1 MTDVSDRRRE
11 PKGIPTGGEFA
22 KENSGAADAAD
33 LEEAAFERAE
43 READE
48 YYSSLTDE
56 DLERQWMEESG
67 RTPSPSTP
75 EGRRDPDPDPERGA
89 DKESERQRAE
99 RTGSHPAPKTPGA
112 PEEGTKPGVDPE
124 RDRLWDALVGQH
136 TGPQTRARLARDPRL
151 LTVVGI
157 DGNARPAAV
166 MGSWGKDL
174 EWLGTDGMLHTSPLS
189 ENVYADMGGSSYSE
203 YHGYSKRLKDLDGRM
218 PDTTRNALSAKFG
231 RLRRRRVSAEAGLAE
246 WTAADDAA
254 EREALGALATAE
266 EKAWSG
272 RAKPS
277 AGKDGGEAKRHGV
290 PSKPQPRHPRLVRFA
305 STVGKAGAVV
315 LGGFL
320 GIVRRVLAPLGRR

>member
-75 EGRRDPDPDPERGA
+75 ERGT
-89 DKESERQRAE
+89 DKESERQRVE
-99 RTGSHPAPKTPGA
+99 QTGSHPAPKTPGA

-151 LTVVGI
+151 LAVVGI
-157 DGNARPAAV
+157 DGNARPVAV

-174 EWLGTDGMLHTSPLS
+174 EWLGTDGMLHTSSLS

-203 YHGYSKRLKDLDGRM
+203 YHGYSKRLKDLDGHM

-266 EKAWSG
+266 EKAWSKK
-272 RAKPS
+272 AKFG
-277 AGKDGGEAKRHGV
+277 AGKDGREAKRHGV

-305 STVGKAGAVV
+305 STVGRVGAVV

-320 GIVRRVLAPLGRR
+320 GVVQRVLAPLSRR

>member
-75 EGRRDPDPDPERGA
+75 ERGA
-89 DKESERQRAE
+89 DKESECQRAE
-99 RTGSHPAPKTPGA
+99 QTGSHPAPKTPGA
-112 PEEGTKPGVDPE
+112 PEEGIKPGVDPE
-124 RDRLWDALVGQH
+124 RDRLWGALVGQH
-136 TGPQTRARLARDPRL
+136 AGPQTRARLARDPRL
-151 LTVVGI
+151 LAVVGI
-157 DGNARPAAV
+157 DGNARPVAV

-203 YHGYSKRLKDLDGRM
+203 YHGYSKRLKDLDGYM

-266 EKAWSG
+266 KKAWSKK
-272 RAKPS
+272 AKS
-277 AGKDGGEAKRHGV
+277 GAGKDGREAKRHGV
-290 PSKPQPRHPRLVRFA
+290 PSKLQPRHPRLVRFA

-320 GIVRRVLAPLGRR
+320 GVVRRVLAPLGRR

>member
-22 KENSGAADAAD
+22 KEDSGAADAAD

-75 EGRRDPDPDPERGA
+75 ERGA

-99 RTGSHPAPKTPGA
+99 QTGSHPAPKNPGA

-151 LTVVGI
+151 LAVVGI
-157 DGNARPAAV
+157 DGNARPVAV

-174 EWLGTDGMLHTSPLS
+174 EWLGTDGMLHTSSLS

-203 YHGYSKRLKDLDGRM
+203 YHGYSQRLKDLDGHM

-266 EKAWSG
+266 EKAWSKK
-272 RAKPS
+272 AKS
-277 AGKDGGEAKRHGV
+277 GAGKDGREAKRHGV

-320 GIVRRVLAPLGRR
+320 GVVRRVLAPLGRR

>member
-1 MTDVSDRRRE
+1 MADVSDRRRE

-22 KENSGAADAAD
+22 KEDSGAADAAD

-56 DLERQWMEESG
+56 ELERQWAEEFG
-67 RTPSPSTP
+67 RTPGSEADSPGPATT
-75 EGRRDPDPDPERGA
+75 EGRRD
-89 DKESERQRAE
+89 SERQRAE
-99 RTGSHPAPKTPGA
+99 RTGSRSASKPRTAPKGGIEPGA
-112 PEEGTKPGVDPE
+112 DPE

-151 LTVVGI
+151 LAVVGI
-157 DGNARPAAV
+157 DGNARPVAV

-174 EWLGTDGMLHTSPLS
+174 EWLGTDGMLHTSSLS

-203 YHGYSKRLKDLDGRM
+203 YHGYSKRLKDLDGHM

-231 RLRRRRVSAEAGLAE
+231 RLRRHRVSAEAGLAE

-254 EREALGALATAE
+254 EHEALEALAAAE
-266 EKAWSG
+266 KKAWSG

-305 STVGKAGAVV
+305 STVGRVGAVV

>member
-1 MTDVSDRRRE
+1 MADVSDRRRE

-22 KENSGAADAAD
+22 KEDSGAADAAD

-56 DLERQWMEESG
+56 ELERQWAEEFG
-67 RTPSPSTP
+67 RTPGSEADSPGLTTT
-75 EGRRDPDPDPERGA
+75 EGRRD
-89 DKESERQRAE
+89 SERQRAE
-99 RTGSHPAPKTPGA
+99 RSGSRSASKPRTAPKGGI
-112 PEEGTKPGVDPE
+112 EPGVDPE
-124 RDRLWDALVGQH
+124 RDRLWGALVGQH

-151 LTVVGI
+151 LAVVGI
-157 DGNARPAAV
+157 DGNARPVAV

-174 EWLGTDGMLHTSPLS
+174 EWLGTDGMLHTSSLS

-203 YHGYSKRLKDLDGRM
+203 YHGYSKRLKDLDGHM

-231 RLRRRRVSAEAGLAE
+231 RLRRHRVSAEAGLAE

-254 EREALGALATAE
+254 EYEALEALAAAE
-266 EKAWSG
+266 KKAGSG

-277 AGKDGGEAKRHGV
+277 AGKDGGEVKRHGV
-290 PSKPQPRHPRLVRFA
+290 PSKLQPRHPRLVRFA
-305 STVGKAGAVV
+305 STVGRVGAVV

-320 GIVRRVLAPLGRR
+320 GVVRRVLAPLGRR

>member
-75 EGRRDPDPDPERGA
+75 ERGA

-99 RTGSHPAPKTPGA
+99 QAGSHPAPKTPGA

-136 TGPQTRARLARDPRL
+136 TGPQTRARLACDPRL
-151 LTVVGI
+151 LAVVGT
-157 DGNARPAAV
+157 DGNARPVAV

-174 EWLGTDGMLHTSPLS
+174 EWLGTDGMLHTSSLS

-203 YHGYSKRLKDLDGRM
+203 YHGYSKRLKDLDGHM

-231 RLRRRRVSAEAGLAE
+231 RLRRHRVSAEAGLAE

-266 EKAWSG
+266 EKAWSKK
-272 RAKPS
+272 AKS
-277 AGKDGGEAKRHGV
+277 GTGKDGGEAKRHGV

-320 GIVRRVLAPLGRR
+320 GVVRRVLAPLGRR

>member
-48 YYSSLTDE
+48 YYSSLTNE

-75 EGRRDPDPDPERGA
+75 EGRRDPERGA

-99 RTGSHPAPKTPGA
+99 QTGSHPAPKTPGA
-112 PEEGTKPGVDPE
+112 PEEGTKPGGNPE
-124 RDRLWDALVGQH
+124 RDRLWGALVGQH
-136 TGPQTRARLARDPRL
+136 ASPQARARLARDPRL
-151 LTVVGI
+151 LAVVGT
-157 DGNARPAAV
+157 DGNARPVAV

-174 EWLGTDGMLHTSPLS
+174 EWLGTDGMLHTSSLAL
-189 ENVYADMGGSSYSE
+189 NVYADMGGSSYSE

-218 PDTTRNALSAKFG
+218 SGITRNALSAKFG
-231 RLRRRRVSAEAGLAE
+231 RLRRHRVSAEAGLAE

-254 EREALGALATAE
+254 EREALGALAAAE
-266 EKAWSG
+266 EKAWSKKVKSG
-272 RAKPS
+272 
-277 AGKDGGEAKRHGV
+277 AGKDGGEAKRHGA

-320 GIVRRVLAPLGRR
+320 GVVRRVLAPLGRR

>member
-1 MTDVSDRRRE
+1 MADVSDRRRE

-22 KENSGAADAAD
+22 KEDSGAADAAD

-56 DLERQWMEESG
+56 ELERQWAEEFG
-67 RTPSPSTP
+67 RTPGSEADSPGLTTT
-75 EGRRDPDPDPERGA
+75 EGRRD
-89 DKESERQRAE
+89 SERQRAE
-99 RTGSHPAPKTPGA
+99 RTGSRSASKPRTAPKGGIEPGA
-112 PEEGTKPGVDPE
+112 DPE

-151 LTVVGI
+151 LAVVGI
-157 DGNARPAAV
+157 DGNARPVAV

-174 EWLGTDGMLHTSPLS
+174 EWLGTDGMLHTSSLS

-203 YHGYSKRLKDLDGRM
+203 YHGYSKRLKDLDGHM

-231 RLRRRRVSAEAGLAE
+231 RLRRHRVSAEAGLAE

-254 EREALGALATAE
+254 EYEALEALAAAE
-266 EKAWSG
+266 EKAWSKK
-272 RAKPS
+272 AKS
-277 AGKDGGEAKRHGV
+277 GAGKDGREAKRHGV

-320 GIVRRVLAPLGRR
+320 GVVRRVLAPLGRR

>member
-1 MTDVSDRRRE
+1 MADVSDRRRE

-22 KENSGAADAAD
+22 KEDSGAADAAD

-56 DLERQWMEESG
+56 ELERQWAEESG
-67 RTPSPSTP
+67 RTPGSEADSPGLTTT
-75 EGRRDPDPDPERGA
+75 EGRRD
-89 DKESERQRAE
+89 SERQRAE
-99 RTGSHPAPKTPGA
+99 RTGSHSAPKTPGA

-151 LTVVGI
+151 LAVVGI
-157 DGNARPAAV
+157 DGNARPVAV

-174 EWLGTDGMLHTSPLS
+174 EWLGTDGMLHTSSLS

-203 YHGYSKRLKDLDGRM
+203 YHGYSKRLKDLDGHM

-254 EREALGALATAE
+254 EHEALEALAAAE
-266 EKAWSG
+266 KKAWSG

-305 STVGKAGAVV
+305 STVGRVGAVV

-320 GIVRRVLAPLGRR
+320 GVVRRVLAPLGRR

>member
-22 KENSGAADAAD
+22 KEGSGAANASD

-56 DLERQWMEESG
+56 ELERQWAEESG
-67 RTPSPSTP
+67 RTLAPSTP
-75 EGRRDPDPDPERGA
+75 EGRRDP
-89 DKESERQRAE
+89 ERQRAE
-99 RTGSHPAPKTPGA
+99 RTGSHPASKPQAA
-112 PEEGTKPGVDPE
+112 PEEGTGPGVDPE
-124 RDRLWDALVGQH
+124 RDRLWGALVGQH
-136 TGPQTRARLARDPRL
+136 ASIRTRARLARDPRL
-151 LTVVGI
+151 LAVVGT
-157 DGNARPAAV
+157 DGDARPVAV

-174 EWLGTDGMLHTSPLS
+174 EWLGTDGMFHTSPLS

-203 YHGYSKRLKDLDGRM
+203 YHGYSKRLKDLNGHMSDI
-218 PDTTRNALSAKFG
+218 TRNALSAKFG

-254 EREALGALATAE
+254 EYEALEALAAAE
-266 EKAWSG
+266 KKARSG
-272 RAKPS
+272 RAKPG
-277 AGKDGGEAKRHGV
+277 AGKDRREAKRHGV

-320 GIVRRVLAPLGRR
+320 GVVRRVLAPLGRR

>member
-75 EGRRDPDPDPERGA
+75 ERGA

-99 RTGSHPAPKTPGA
+99 QTGSHPAPKTPGA
-112 PEEGTKPGVDPE
+112 PEEGTKPGVNPE
-124 RDRLWDALVGQH
+124 RDRLWGALVGQH

-151 LTVVGI
+151 LGAVGI
-157 DGNARPAAV
+157 DGNARPVAV

-203 YHGYSKRLKDLDGRM
+203 YHGYSKRLKDLDGHM

-266 EKAWSG
+266 EKAWSKK
-272 RAKPS
+272 AKS
-277 AGKDGGEAKRHGV
+277 GAGKDGGEAKRHGV

-320 GIVRRVLAPLGRR
+320 GVVRRVLAPLGRR

>member
-1 MTDVSDRRRE
+1 MADVSDRRRE

-22 KENSGAADAAD
+22 KEDSGAADAAD

-56 DLERQWMEESG
+56 ELERQWAEEFG
-67 RTPSPSTP
+67 RTPGSEADSPGLTTT
-75 EGRRDPDPDPERGA
+75 EGRRD
-89 DKESERQRAE
+89 SERQRAE
-99 RTGSHPAPKTPGA
+99 RTGSRSASKPRTAPKGGIEPGA
-112 PEEGTKPGVDPE
+112 DPE

-151 LTVVGI
+151 LAVVGI
-157 DGNARPAAV
+157 DGNARPVVV

-174 EWLGTDGMLHTSPLS
+174 EWLGTDGMLHTSSLS

-203 YHGYSKRLKDLDGRM
+203 YHGYSKRLKDLDGHM

-231 RLRRRRVSAEAGLAE
+231 CLRRHRVSAEAGLAE

-254 EREALGALATAE
+254 EHEALEALAAAE
-266 EKAWSG
+266 KKAWSG

-305 STVGKAGAVV
+305 STVGRVGAVV

>member
-75 EGRRDPDPDPERGA
+75 ERGA

-99 RTGSHPAPKTPGA
+99 QTGSHPAPKTPGA

-136 TGPQTRARLARDPRL
+136 AGPQTRARLARDPRL
-151 LTVVGI
+151 LAVVGI
-157 DGNARPAAV
+157 DGNARPVAV

-174 EWLGTDGMLHTSPLS
+174 EWLGTDGMLHTSSLS

-203 YHGYSKRLKDLDGRM
+203 YHGYSKRLKDLDGHM

-231 RLRRRRVSAEAGLAE
+231 RLRRHRVSAEAGLAE

-266 EKAWSG
+266 EKAWSK
-272 RAKPS
+272 RAKS
-277 AGKDGGEAKRHGV
+277 GAGKDGGEAKRHGV

-320 GIVRRVLAPLGRR
+320 GVVRRVLAPLGRR

>member
-22 KENSGAADAAD
+22 KEDSGAADAAD

-75 EGRRDPDPDPERGA
+75 ERGA

-99 RTGSHPAPKTPGA
+99 QTGSHPAPKNPGA

-151 LTVVGI
+151 LAVVGI
-157 DGNARPAAV
+157 DGNARPVAV

-174 EWLGTDGMLHTSPLS
+174 EWLGTDGMLHTSSLS

-203 YHGYSKRLKDLDGRM
+203 YHGYSKRLKDLDGHM

-266 EKAWSG
+266 EEAWSKK
-272 RAKPS
+272 AKS
-277 AGKDGGEAKRHGV
+277 GAGKDGREAKRHGV

-320 GIVRRVLAPLGRR
+320 GVVRRVLAPLGRR

>member
-1 MTDVSDRRRE
+1 MADVSDRRRE

-22 KENSGAADAAD
+22 KEDSGAADAAD
-33 LEEAAFERAE
+33 LEEVAFERAE

-56 DLERQWMEESG
+56 DLERQWAEESG
-67 RTPSPSTP
+67 RTPGSEADSPGLTTT
-75 EGRRDPDPDPERGA
+75 EGRRD
-89 DKESERQRAE
+89 SERQRAE
-99 RTGSHPAPKTPGA
+99 RTGSHSAPKTPGA

-124 RDRLWDALVGQH
+124 RDRLWGALVGQH
-136 TGPQTRARLARDPRL
+136 TGSQTRARLARDPRL
-151 LTVVGI
+151 LAVVGI
-157 DGNARPAAV
+157 DGNARPVAV

-174 EWLGTDGMLHTSPLS
+174 EWLGTDGMLHTSSLS

-203 YHGYSKRLKDLDGRM
+203 YHGYSKRLKDLDGHM
-218 PDTTRNALSAKFG
+218 SDTTRNALSAKFG

-254 EREALGALATAE
+254 EREALGALATTE
-266 EKAWSG
+266 EKAWSKK
-272 RAKPS
+272 AKS
-277 AGKDGGEAKRHGV
+277 GAGKDGREAKRHGV

-305 STVGKAGAVV
+305 STVGRVGAVV

-320 GIVRRVLAPLGRR
+320 GVVRRVLAPLGRR

>member
-1 MTDVSDRRRE
+1 MADVSDRRRE

-22 KENSGAADAAD
+22 KEDSGAADAAD

-56 DLERQWMEESG
+56 ELERQWAEEFG
-67 RTPSPSTP
+67 RTPGSEADSPGLTTT
-75 EGRRDPDPDPERGA
+75 EGRRD
-89 DKESERQRAE
+89 SERQRAE
-99 RTGSHPAPKTPGA
+99 RTGSRSASKPRTAPKGGI
-112 PEEGTKPGVDPE
+112 EPGVDPE

-151 LTVVGI
+151 LGAVGI
-157 DGNARPAAV
+157 DGNARPVAV

-203 YHGYSKRLKDLDGRM
+203 YHGYSKRLKDLDGHM

-231 RLRRRRVSAEAGLAE
+231 RLRRHRVSAEAGLAE

-254 EREALGALATAE
+254 EHEAVGALATAE
-266 EKAWSG
+266 EKAWSKK
-272 RAKPS
+272 AKS
-277 AGKDGGEAKRHGV
+277 GAGKDGREAKRHGV

-320 GIVRRVLAPLGRR
+320 GVVRRVLAPLGRR

>member
-22 KENSGAADAAD
+22 KEDSGAADAAD

-56 DLERQWMEESG
+56 ELERQWAEEFG
-67 RTPSPSTP
+67 RTPGSEADSPGLTTT
-75 EGRRDPDPDPERGA
+75 EGRRD
-89 DKESERQRAE
+89 SERQRAE
-99 RTGSHPAPKTPGA
+99 RIGSRSASKPRTAPKGGIEPGA
-112 PEEGTKPGVDPE
+112 DPE

-151 LTVVGI
+151 LAVVGT
-157 DGNARPAAV
+157 DGNARPVAV

-174 EWLGTDGMLHTSPLS
+174 EWLGTDGMLHTSSLS

-203 YHGYSKRLKDLDGRM
+203 YHGYSKRLKDLDGHM

-231 RLRRRRVSAEAGLAE
+231 RLRRHRVSAEAGLAE

-254 EREALGALATAE
+254 EHEALEALAAAE
-266 EKAWSG
+266 KKAWSG

-277 AGKDGGEAKRHGV
+277 AGKDGGEAKRHGM

-315 LGGFL
+315 LSGFL
-320 GIVRRVLAPLGRR
+320 GVVRRVLAPLGRR

>member
-11 PKGIPTGGEFA
+11 PKGVPTGGEFA
-22 KENSGAADAAD
+22 KEDSGAADAAD

-75 EGRRDPDPDPERGA
+75 ERGA

-99 RTGSHPAPKTPGA
+99 QTGSHPAPKTPGA
-112 PEEGTKPGVDPE
+112 PEEGTKPGVDLE
-124 RDRLWDALVGQH
+124 RDRFWDALVGQH
-136 TGPQTRARLARDPRL
+136 AGPQTRARLARDPCL
-151 LTVVGI
+151 LAVVGI
-157 DGNARPAAV
+157 DGNARPVAV

-174 EWLGTDGMLHTSPLS
+174 EWLGTDGMLHTSSLS

-203 YHGYSKRLKDLDGRM
+203 YHGYSKRLKDLDGHM

-266 EKAWSG
+266 EKAWSKK
-272 RAKPS
+272 AKFG

-320 GIVRRVLAPLGRR
+320 GVVRRVLAPLGRR

>member
-75 EGRRDPDPDPERGA
+75 ERGA

-99 RTGSHPAPKTPGA
+99 QTGSHPAPKTPGA
-112 PEEGTKPGVDPE
+112 PEEGTKPGIDPE

-151 LTVVGI
+151 LAVVGT
-157 DGNARPAAV
+157 DGNARPVAV

-203 YHGYSKRLKDLDGRM
+203 YHGYSKRLKDLDGHM
-218 PDTTRNALSAKFG
+218 PGTTRNALSAKFG
-231 RLRRRRVSAEAGLAE
+231 RLRRHRVSAEAGLAE

-266 EKAWSG
+266 EKAWLKKAKSG
-272 RAKPS
+272 

-320 GIVRRVLAPLGRR
+320 GVVRRVLAPLGRR

>member
-1 MTDVSDRRRE
+1 MADVSDRRRE

-22 KENSGAADAAD
+22 KEDSGAADAAD

-56 DLERQWMEESG
+56 ELERQWAEEFG
-67 RTPSPSTP
+67 RTPGSEADSPGLTTT
-75 EGRRDPDPDPERGA
+75 EGRRD
-89 DKESERQRAE
+89 SERQRAE
-99 RTGSHPAPKTPGA
+99 RTGSRSASKPRTAPKGGIEPGA
-112 PEEGTKPGVDPE
+112 DPE

-151 LTVVGI
+151 LAVVGT

-166 MGSWGKDL
+166 MGSWGKGL
-174 EWLGTDGMLHTSPLS
+174 EWLGTDGMLHTSSLS

-218 PDTTRNALSAKFG
+218 SDTTRNALSAKFG

-266 EKAWSG
+266 EKAWSKK
-272 RAKPS
+272 AKPS

-305 STVGKAGAVV
+305 STVGRVGAVV

>member
-75 EGRRDPDPDPERGA
+75 ERGA

-99 RTGSHPAPKTPGA
+99 QTGSHPAPKTPGA
-112 PEEGTKPGVDPE
+112 PEEGTKPGIDPE

-151 LTVVGI
+151 LAVVGT
-157 DGNARPAAV
+157 DGNARPVAV

-203 YHGYSKRLKDLDGRM
+203 YHGYSKRLKDLDGHM
-218 PDTTRNALSAKFG
+218 PGTTRNALSAKFG
-231 RLRRRRVSAEAGLAE
+231 RLRRHRVSAEAGLAE

-266 EKAWSG
+266 EKAWLKKAKSG
-272 RAKPS
+272 

-315 LGGFL
+315 LSGFL
-320 GIVRRVLAPLGRR
+320 GVVRRVLAPLGRR

>member
-1 MTDVSDRRRE
+1 MADVSDRRRE

-22 KENSGAADAAD
+22 KEDSGAADAAD

-43 READE
+43 READ
-48 YYSSLTDE
+48 
-56 DLERQWMEESG
+56 
-67 RTPSPSTP
+67 SPGPTTT
-75 EGRRDPDPDPERGA
+75 EGRRD
-89 DKESERQRAE
+89 SERQRAE
-99 RTGSHPAPKTPGA
+99 RTGSRSASKPRTAPKGGIEPGA
-112 PEEGTKPGVDPE
+112 DPE

-151 LTVVGI
+151 LAVVGI
-157 DGNARPAAV
+157 DGNARPVAV

-203 YHGYSKRLKDLDGRM
+203 YHGYSKRLKDLDGHM

-231 RLRRRRVSAEAGLAE
+231 RLRRHRVSAEAGLAE

-254 EREALGALATAE
+254 EYEALEALATAE
-266 EKAWSG
+266 KKARSG
-272 RAKPS
+272 RAKS
-277 AGKDGGEAKRHGV
+277 GAGKDGGEAKRHGV

-305 STVGKAGAVV
+305 STAGRVGAVV
-315 LGGFL
+315 FGGFL
-320 GIVRRVLAPLGRR
+320 GAVRRVLAPLGRR

>member
-1 MTDVSDRRRE
+1 MADVSDRRRE

-22 KENSGAADAAD
+22 KEDSGAADAAD

-56 DLERQWMEESG
+56 ELERQWAEEFG
-67 RTPSPSTP
+67 RTPGSEADSPGLTTT
-75 EGRRDPDPDPERGA
+75 EGRRD
-89 DKESERQRAE
+89 SERQRAE
-99 RTGSHPAPKTPGA
+99 RTGSRSASKPRTAPKGGIEPGA
-112 PEEGTKPGVDPE
+112 DPE

-151 LTVVGI
+151 LAVVGI
-157 DGNARPAAV
+157 DGNARPVVV

-174 EWLGTDGMLHTSPLS
+174 EWLGTDGMLHTSSLS

-203 YHGYSKRLKDLDGRM
+203 YHGYSKRLKDLDGHM

-231 RLRRRRVSAEAGLAE
+231 CLRRHRVSAEAGLAE

-254 EREALGALATAE
+254 EHEALEALAAAE
-266 EKAWSG
+266 KKAWSG

-290 PSKPQPRHPRLVRFA
+290 PSKLQPRHPRLVRFA
-305 STVGKAGAVV
+305 STVGRVGAVV

-320 GIVRRVLAPLGRR
+320 GVVRRVLAPLGRR

>member
-22 KENSGAADAAD
+22 KENSGATDAAD

-56 DLERQWMEESG
+56 DLERQWAEESG
-67 RTPSPSTP
+67 RTPGSEADDPGPSTP
-75 EGRRDPDPDPERGA
+75 EGRRTEQA
-89 DKESERQRAE
+89 
-99 RTGSHPAPKTPGA
+99 GSHPAPKPQAA
-112 PEEGTKPGVDPE
+112 PKGGTGLGVDPE
-124 RDRLWDALVGQH
+124 RDRLWGALAGQH
-136 TGPQTRARLARDPRL
+136 ASIRTRARLARDPRL
-151 LTVVGI
+151 LALLGT
-157 DGNARPAAV
+157 DGDARPVAV

-174 EWLGTDGMLHTSPLS
+174 EWLGTDGMFHTSPLS
-189 ENVYADMGGSSYSE
+189 ENVYADMGGSSYSK
-203 YHGYSKRLKDLDGRM
+203 YHGYSKRLKDLHGHM
-218 PDTTRNALSAKFG
+218 SDTTRNALSAKFG

-254 EREALGALATAE
+254 ECEALEALATAE
-266 EKAWSG
+266 GKAWSKK
-272 RAKPS
+272 AKPS

-320 GIVRRVLAPLGRR
+320 GVVRRVLAPLGRR

>member
-22 KENSGAADAAD
+22 KEDSGAADAAD

-67 RTPSPSTP
+67 RTPSPSTL
-75 EGRRDPDPDPERGA
+75 ERGA

-99 RTGSHPAPKTPGA
+99 QTGSHPAPKTPGA

-151 LTVVGI
+151 LAVVGI
-157 DGNARPAAV
+157 DGNARPVAV

-174 EWLGTDGMLHTSPLS
+174 EWLGTDGMLHTSSLS
-189 ENVYADMGGSSYSE
+189 ENVYADMGGSSYSV
-203 YHGYSKRLKDLDGRM
+203 YHGYSKRLKDLDGHM

-266 EKAWSG
+266 EKAWSKK
-272 RAKPS
+272 AKS
-277 AGKDGGEAKRHGV
+277 GAGKDGGEAKRHGV

-315 LGGFL
+315 LSGFL
-320 GIVRRVLAPLGRR
+320 GVVRRVLAPLGRR

>member
-11 PKGIPTGGEFA
+11 PKGIPTGGEFV

-75 EGRRDPDPDPERGA
+75 ERGA

-99 RTGSHPAPKTPGA
+99 QTGSHPAPKTPGA

-151 LTVVGI
+151 LSVVGI
-157 DGNARPAAV
+157 DGNARPVAV

-174 EWLGTDGMLHTSPLS
+174 EWLGTDGMLHTSSLS

-203 YHGYSKRLKDLDGRM
+203 YHGYSKRLKDLDGHM

-231 RLRRRRVSAEAGLAE
+231 RLRRHRVSAEAGLAE

-266 EKAWSG
+266 EKAWSKK
-272 RAKPS
+272 AKS
-277 AGKDGGEAKRHGV
+277 GAGKDGGEAKRHGV

-320 GIVRRVLAPLGRR
+320 GVVRRVLAPLGRR

>member
-1 MTDVSDRRRE
+1 MADVSDRRRE

-22 KENSGAADAAD
+22 KEDSGAADAAD
-33 LEEAAFERAE
+33 LEEAVFERAE

-56 DLERQWMEESG
+56 ELERQWAEEFG
-67 RTPSPSTP
+67 RTPGSEADSPGLTTT
-75 EGRRDPDPDPERGA
+75 EGRRD
-89 DKESERQRAE
+89 SERQRAE
-99 RTGSHPAPKTPGA
+99 RTGSRSASKPRTA

-151 LTVVGI
+151 LAVVGI
-157 DGNARPAAV
+157 DGNARPVAV

-203 YHGYSKRLKDLDGRM
+203 YHGYSKRLKDLDGHM

-231 RLRRRRVSAEAGLAE
+231 SLRRRRVSAEAGLAE

-266 EKAWSG
+266 EKAWSKK
-272 RAKPS
+272 AKS
-277 AGKDGGEAKRHGV
+277 GAGKDGREAKRHGV

-320 GIVRRVLAPLGRR
+320 GVVRRVLAPLGRR

>member
-22 KENSGAADAAD
+22 KEDSGAADAAD

-67 RTPSPSTP
+67 RTPGPEADSTT
-75 EGRRDPDPDPERGA
+75 EGRRD
-89 DKESERQRAE
+89 SERQRAE
-99 RTGSHPAPKTPGA
+99 QTGSHPAPKPPGA

-151 LTVVGI
+151 LAVVGT
-157 DGNARPAAV
+157 DGNARPVAV

-174 EWLGTDGMLHTSPLS
+174 EWLGTDGMLHTSSLS

-203 YHGYSKRLKDLDGRM
+203 YHGYSKRLKDLDGHM

-231 RLRRRRVSAEAGLAE
+231 RLRRHRVSAEAGLAE

-254 EREALGALATAE
+254 EYEALEALATAE
-266 EKAWSG
+266 KKARSG
-272 RAKPS
+272 RAKS
-277 AGKDGGEAKRHGV
+277 GAGKDRGEAKRHGV

-305 STVGKAGAVV
+305 STAGRVGAVV
-315 LGGFL
+315 FGGFL
-320 GIVRRVLAPLGRR
+320 GAVRRVLAPLGRR

>member
-1 MTDVSDRRRE
+1 MADVSDRRRE

-22 KENSGAADAAD
+22 KEDSGAADAAD

-56 DLERQWMEESG
+56 ELERQWAEEFG
-67 RTPSPSTP
+67 RTPGSEADSPGLTTT
-75 EGRRDPDPDPERGA
+75 EGRRD
-89 DKESERQRAE
+89 SERQRAE
-99 RTGSHPAPKTPGA
+99 RTGSRSASKPRTAPKGGI
-112 PEEGTKPGVDPE
+112 EPGVDPE
-124 RDRLWDALVGQH
+124 RDRLWGALVGQH

-151 LTVVGI
+151 LAVVGI
-157 DGNARPAAV
+157 DGNARPVAV

-174 EWLGTDGMLHTSPLS
+174 EWLGTDGMLHTSSLS

-203 YHGYSKRLKDLDGRM
+203 YHGYSKRLKDLDGHM

-231 RLRRRRVSAEAGLAE
+231 RLRRHRVSAEAGLAE

-254 EREALGALATAE
+254 EYEALEALAAAE
-266 EKAWSG
+266 KKAWSG

-277 AGKDGGEAKRHGV
+277 AGKDGGEAKRHGA
-290 PSKPQPRHPRLVRFA
+290 PSKLQLRHPRLVRFA
-305 STVGKAGAVV
+305 STVGRVGAVV

>member
-75 EGRRDPDPDPERGA
+75 ERGA

-99 RTGSHPAPKTPGA
+99 QTGSHPAPKTPGA

-124 RDRLWDALVGQH
+124 RNRLWDALVGQH
-136 TGPQTRARLARDPRL
+136 AGPQTRARLARDPRL
-151 LTVVGI
+151 LAVVGI
-157 DGNARPAAV
+157 DGNARPVAV

-174 EWLGTDGMLHTSPLS
+174 EWLGTDGMLHTSSLS

-203 YHGYSKRLKDLDGRM
+203 YHGYSKRLKDLDGHM

-231 RLRRRRVSAEAGLAE
+231 RLRRHRVSAEAGLAE

-254 EREALGALATAE
+254 EREALGALAMAE
-266 EKAWSG
+266 KKAWSK
-272 RAKPS
+272 RAKS
-277 AGKDGGEAKRHGV
+277 GAGKDGGEAKRHGV
-290 PSKPQPRHPRLVRFA
+290 PSKPQPRHSRLVRFA

-320 GIVRRVLAPLGRR
+320 GVVRRVLAPLGRR

>member
-1 MTDVSDRRRE
+1 MADVSDRRRE

-22 KENSGAADAAD
+22 KEDSGAADAAD

-56 DLERQWMEESG
+56 ELERQWAEEFG
-67 RTPSPSTP
+67 RTPGSEADSPGLTTT
-75 EGRRDPDPDPERGA
+75 EGRRD
-89 DKESERQRAE
+89 SERQRAE
-99 RTGSHPAPKTPGA
+99 RTGSRSASKPRTAPKGGIEPGA
-112 PEEGTKPGVDPE
+112 DPE

-151 LTVVGI
+151 LAVVGI
-157 DGNARPAAV
+157 DGNARPVAV

-174 EWLGTDGMLHTSPLS
+174 EWLGTDGMLHTSSLS

-203 YHGYSKRLKDLDGRM
+203 YHGYSKRLKDLDGHM

-231 RLRRRRVSAEAGLAE
+231 CLRRHRVSAEAGLAE

-254 EREALGALATAE
+254 EHEALEALAAAE
-266 EKAWSG
+266 KKAWSG

-305 STVGKAGAVV
+305 STVGRVGAVV

>member
-22 KENSGAADAAD
+22 KEDSGAADAAD

-75 EGRRDPDPDPERGA
+75 ERGA

-99 RTGSHPAPKTPGA
+99 QTGSHPAPKTPGA
-112 PEEGTKPGVDPE
+112 PEEGAKPGVDPE

-136 TGPQTRARLARDPRL
+136 AGPQTRARLACDPRL
-151 LTVVGI
+151 LAVVGI
-157 DGNARPAAV
+157 DGNARPVAV

-174 EWLGTDGMLHTSPLS
+174 EWLGTDGMLHTSSLS

-203 YHGYSKRLKDLDGRM
+203 YHGYSKRLKDLDGHM

-266 EKAWSG
+266 EKAWLKKAKSG
-272 RAKPS
+272 

-315 LGGFL
+315 LSGFL
-320 GIVRRVLAPLGRR
+320 GVVRRVLAPLGRR

>member
-1 MTDVSDRRRE
+1 MADVSDRRRE

-22 KENSGAADAAD
+22 KEDSGAADAAD
-33 LEEAAFERAE
+33 LEEVAFERAE

-56 DLERQWMEESG
+56 DLERQWAEESG
-67 RTPSPSTP
+67 RTPGSEADSPGLTTT
-75 EGRRDPDPDPERGA
+75 EGRRD
-89 DKESERQRAE
+89 SERQRAE
-99 RTGSHPAPKTPGA
+99 RTGSHSAPKTPGA

-151 LTVVGI
+151 LAVVGI
-157 DGNARPAAV
+157 DGNARPVAV

-174 EWLGTDGMLHTSPLS
+174 EWLGTDGMLHTSSLS

-218 PDTTRNALSAKFG
+218 SDITRNALSAKFG

-266 EKAWSG
+266 KKAWSKK
-272 RAKPS
+272 AKS
-277 AGKDGGEAKRHGV
+277 GAGKDGREAKRHGV

-305 STVGKAGAVV
+305 STVGRVGAVV

-320 GIVRRVLAPLGRR
+320 GVVRRVLAPLGRR

>member
-75 EGRRDPDPDPERGA
+75 EGRRDPDPERGT

-99 RTGSHPAPKTPGA
+99 QTGSHPAPKTPGA

-151 LTVVGI
+151 LAVVGI
-157 DGNARPAAV
+157 DGNARPVAV

-203 YHGYSKRLKDLDGRM
+203 YHGYSKRLKDLDGHM

-266 EKAWSG
+266 EKTWSKK
-272 RAKPS
+272 AKS
-277 AGKDGGEAKRHGV
+277 GTGKDGREAKRHGV

-320 GIVRRVLAPLGRR
+320 GVVRRVLAPLSRR